1 MDNSKIIYCNNLS
14 VMENHVIVQFTQCM
28 AIHNVLY
35 VLRMATFY
43 IRILFCEVIVCMYV
57 CITMH
62 GSWITTYVCIVSGNV
77 VQLLYLLS
85 LQGIR
90 HFLYRGLD
98 EQAKVFV
105 GVSGE
110 NSVDWLISDFAI
122 CLQSMVVV
130 PIHTSL
136 VSSINLLIVLLE

>member
-1 MDNSKIIYCNNLS
+1 M
-14 VMENHVIVQFTQCM
+14 
-28 AIHNVLY
+28 
-35 VLRMATFY
+35 
-43 IRILFCEVIVCMYV
+43 
-57 CITMH
+57 
-62 GSWITTYVCIVSGNV
+62 
-77 VQLLYLLS
+77 QLLYLLS